1 MPNTQLLTDATRVR
15 LPVPLA
21 VALRETAQQRGVTTS
36 DIIRLAIARELA
48 SIANPK
54 RPAQPAQSNP
64 VR

>member
-1 MPNTQLLTDATRVR
+1 MPNSQLLTDATRVR

-21 VALRETAQQRGVTTS
+21 QALRETAQQRGVTTS

-54 RPAQPAQSNP
+54 RPARPAQE
-64 VR
+64 V

>member
-1 MPNTQLLTDATRVR
+1 MTQSARTQFVGVL

-21 VALRETAQQRGVTTS
+21 LAVKAAAAQRGQTQS
-36 DIIRLAIARELA
+36 DVIRLAVAREIA
-48 SIANPK
+48 QVANPK

>member
-1 MPNTQLLTDATRVR
+1 MTNTQLLTDATRVR

-54 RPAQPAQSNP
+54 RPARPAQE
-64 VR
+64 V

>member
-1 MPNTQLLTDATRVR
+1 MTNPQPLTDATRVR

-36 DIIRLAIARELA
+36 DLIRLAVAREIA
-48 SIANPK
+48 QVANPK